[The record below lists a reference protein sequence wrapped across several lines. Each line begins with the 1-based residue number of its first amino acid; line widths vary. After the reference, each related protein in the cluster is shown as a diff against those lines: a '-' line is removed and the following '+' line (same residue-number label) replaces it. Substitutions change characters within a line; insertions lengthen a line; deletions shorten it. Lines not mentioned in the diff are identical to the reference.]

1 MFIVIN
7 IFSQMEER
15 ATKAEEKAKD
25 LEVELQELEG
35 KFCTL
40 EAALHGRSLENL
52 FWTFSEYSQEN
63 IHCGG

>member
-25 LEVELQELEG
+25 LELELQELEG

-52 FWTFSEYSQEN
+52 F
-63 IHCGG
+63 